1 MFRRTTICLAIVAA
15 IFSLAIGCNRGPKD
29 AGEEVA
35 AATTTG
41 TSVLALVPAS
51 SDVVIYLPS
60 LSSLAEGVDAFSAQ
74 IGEESAGAVA
84 GLAEIEGLNPDGTA
98 ILFITDINAMTDSGG
113 PVFAL
118 VPTDDFGDLLDEVDG
133 ESGNI
138 AEIPL
143 PMGVGKAYA
152 QLYGDYA
159 MVSLDKDLLESY
171 EPPSE
176 SFLSEPL
183 RLTSALVEKSDFTV
197 FLNMQTLGP
206 IMMSSIE
213 DMMAMTAAMGDDMMG
228 LDEVMDM
235 YRSLL
240 GTLASDATWLA
251 FGADV
256 DGDHVGFSVVT
267 ELREG
272 SPLAAAL
279 PAVPSATPLWQE
291 LPADSFIFAAVTNL
305 EGVDLSPLFG
315 DVDQLDPSPGF
326 ASLITGAWR
335 LYEHMDTMT
344 MAYYVPTGDDQEA
357 TALTIVNS
365 SNPAAYSAGFRS
377 YLESMNALD
386 NSFPGVGG
394 PSNLSFTTTYEPAN
408 PTPTDPTVVASPFDH
423 YLTTQVISAATPG
436 MADPTGMMAFIGGL
450 TGSVEV
456 SPDGRSVEMTT
467 EGWIHQDGQRIV
479 TVNRNNPDLLQNVA
493 ARAASANLST
503 APVVAAV
510 QGWQLA
516 EDSNMQVVIDS
527 QTALTWANSLS
538 ESDIEMP
545 ATPLEPAALFLNISD
560 REVGYRIVVTPSVI
574 KVLGDWAENMVMAN
588 TPY

>member
-1 MFRRTTICLAIVAA
+1 MFQRTTICLVSVAVV
-15 IFSLAIGCNRGPKD
+15 FSLGIGCNRGPKD

-41 TSVLALVPAS
+41 TNVLELVPAS
-51 SDVVIYLPS
+51 SDAVIYLPS
-60 LSSLAEGVDAFSAQ
+60 LSQLAEGIDAFASQ
-74 IGEESAGAVA
+74 VGEEDAGAVA
-84 GLAEIEGLNPDGTA
+84 ALAEIEGLNPDGTA
-98 ILFITDINAMTDSGG
+98 IVFITDIAAMTDSGG

-118 VPTDDFGDLLDEVDG
+118 IPIDDFGDLLDEVDG

-143 PMGVGKAYA
+143 PMGIGKAYA

-159 MVSLDKDLLESY
+159 MVSLDKDLLEAY
-171 EPPSE
+171 EPPEE
-176 SFLSEPL
+176 SFLSAPL
-183 RLTSALVEKSDFTV
+183 RLTSALVDKSDFTV
-197 FLNMQTLGP
+197 FLNMQALGP
-206 IMMSSIE
+206 IMMASI
-213 DMMAMTAAMGDDMMG
+213 DNMMAMTAAMGEEMMG

-235 YRSLL
+235 YRNFL
-240 GTLASDATWLA
+240 GTLASDSTWIA

-256 DGDHVGFSVVT
+256 DGEHVGFSMVT

-279 PAVPSATPLWQE
+279 PAVPSATPLWEE

-305 EGVDLSPLFG
+305 EGIDLSAFFG
-315 DVDQLDPSPGF
+315 DIDQLDPSPGF
-326 ASLITGAWR
+326 GSLLAGAWR

-344 MAYYVPTGDDQEA
+344 MAYYVPTGDNQEA

-365 SNPAAYSAGFRS
+365 SNPDAYSAGFRS

-394 PSNLSFTTTYEPAN
+394 PASLSFTTTYEPAN
-408 PTPTDPTVVASPFDH
+408 PAVPGSAFDH
-423 YLTTQVISAATPG
+423 YVSTQVISSVTPG
-436 MADPTGMMAFIGGL
+436 MSDPTGMMAFMGGL
-450 TGSVEV
+450 MGSAEI
-456 SPDGRSVEMTT
+456 SDDGRRLELTT
-467 EGWIHQDGQRIV
+467 EGWVHHDGQRII
-479 TVNRNNPDLLQNVA
+479 TLNRNNPELLQNVS
-493 ARAASANLST
+493 ARAASSNLST

-538 ESDIEMP
+538 DSPAELP
-545 ATPLEPAALFLNISD
+545 ATPLEPAAFFINMSE
-560 REVGYRIVVTPSVI
+560 REVAYRMVVTPSVI
-574 KVLGDWAENMVMAN
+574 KVLGEWAENMVMAN